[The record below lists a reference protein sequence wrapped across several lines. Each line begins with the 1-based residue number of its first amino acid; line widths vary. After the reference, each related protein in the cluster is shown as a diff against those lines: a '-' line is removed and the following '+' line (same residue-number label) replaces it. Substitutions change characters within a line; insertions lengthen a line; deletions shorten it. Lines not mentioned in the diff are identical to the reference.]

1 MKAVAAVLERGG
13 LTRGLGEGTLSKL
26 LVSVYVTGSF
36 VFTCG

>member
-1 MKAVAAVLERGG
+1 MKAVVAVLERGG
-13 LTRGLGEGTLSKL
+13 EREGSGEGTLSKL